1 MKILVTGATGFIGSA
16 LTRHLRQIGHEI
28 VSLVRNKSQADQ
40 SATFHWDPIKGLLD
54 DNAFR
59 GVDGVI
65 HLAGE
70 NIAKGRWTQRRKDLL
85 FKSRVES
92 TRLLVHRIESMKHPP
107 SWMLNASAVGIYGDD
122 GSNLKVETSPPAN
135 DFLGKLGSAWE
146 QELLRLNP
154 ERTRSVALR
163 FGLVLSSSG
172 GALKTMLPSFKC
184 GVGAVLGSGQQFV
197 PWITLNDALRVIIHC
212 MDHPDVTG
220 PLNCVTP
227 NPVRFNTFAKTLGKV
242 IHRPVWLRI
251 PETMVGW
258 IFGEMGRATLLSS
271 CRAEPEK
278 LIHSG
283 FEFLH
288 PNLAEALQDLLDS
301 ETNSSS

>member
-16 LTRHLRQIGHEI
+16 LTGHLHQIGHEI
-28 VSLVRNKSQADQ
+28 VSLVRNKSQVDQ
-40 SATFHWDPIKGLLD
+40 ATTFHWDPINGEMD
-54 DNAFR
+54 GNAFK

-70 NIAKGRWTQRRKDLL
+70 NIAKGRWTQRRKESL

-92 TRLLVHRIESMKHPP
+92 TRLLVQFIESMKHPP
-107 SWMLNASAVGIYGDD
+107 AWMFNASAVGIYGDD
-122 GSNLKVETSPPAN
+122 GSNVKVETSPPAN

-146 QELLRLNP
+146 QELFELNP
-154 ERTRSVALR
+154 ERTRGVALR
-163 FGLVLSSSG
+163 FGLVLSPQG

-197 PWITLNDALRVIIHC
+197 PWITLNDVLGVITHC
-212 MDHPDVTG
+212 MDHPDVKG
-220 PLNCVTP
+220 PVNCVTP
-227 NPVRFNTFAKTLGKV
+227 NPVRFDTFAKTLGQV
-242 IHRPVWLRI
+242 IRRPVWLRI

-258 IFGEMGRATLLSS
+258 IFGEMGTATLLSS

-278 LIHSG
+278 LVESG
-283 FEFLH
+283 FKFLH
-288 PNLAEALQDLLDS
+288 PELTEALQDLLD
-301 ETNSSS
+301 T